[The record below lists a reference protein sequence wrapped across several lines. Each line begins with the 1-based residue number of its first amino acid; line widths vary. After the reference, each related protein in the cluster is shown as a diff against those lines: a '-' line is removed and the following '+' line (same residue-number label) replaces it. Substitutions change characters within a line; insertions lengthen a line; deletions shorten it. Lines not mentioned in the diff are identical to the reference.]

1 MKEQN
6 GQLFLE
12 GKKFISS
19 RAAAEISKYA
29 SDYIGQL
36 CRTGKL
42 ISSRVGRSWYV
53 SEESLYEHIKLNAPE
68 QYQKLTTKK
77 KAPVD
82 TRKLISARQASEISG
97 YATDYIGQLCRLGKL
112 ECSRIGRSWFVSEE
126 SLFEHVKLNSPS
138 EYVKRIASKTV
149 SEKVSLAQVPSARS
163 ADEHKPSAL
172 VRTQGQEI
180 KYLPDDRELVPNLAP
195 VAKPSSTEVLLEK
208 KEVLSPFVSKL
219 SLPAL
224 THPNTV
230 NKVGALILSLFL
242 TASVVAFK
250 NTVDVPTA
258 TRATMQTAASV
269 YALAP
274 YLTPD
279 TFARG
284 ALEYA
289 SEMLSIVLT
298 SGVDAGVGA
307 SEALLHTAKTTL
319 DLARAVQDDPV
330 GFVQSVAREY
340 V

>member
-68 QYQKLTTKK
+68 QFQKLTTKK
-77 KAPVD
+77 KAPKD

-149 SEKVSLAQVPSARS
+149 SEKISHVSATSAS
-163 ADEHKPSAL
+163 VSHESKSGVA
-172 VRTQGQEI
+172 VRVSEKEV
-180 KYLPDDRELVPNLAP
+180 KYFPDD
-195 VAKPSSTEVLLEK
+195 
-208 KEVLSPFVSKL
+208 
-219 SLPAL
+219 
-224 THPNTV
+224 
-230 NKVGALILSLFL
+230 
-242 TASVVAFK
+242 
-250 NTVDVPTA
+250 
-258 TRATMQTAASV
+258 
-269 YALAP
+269 
-274 YLTPD
+274 
-279 TFARG
+279 
-284 ALEYA
+284 
-289 SEMLSIVLT
+289 
-298 SGVDAGVGA
+298 
-307 SEALLHTAKTTL
+307 
-319 DLARAVQDDPV
+319 
-330 GFVQSVAREY
+330 
-340 V
+340 